1 MKGKIIFFSIVAI
14 ILLGVVWYFFIRM
27 DKKKAIKVILK
38 YDGNAVID
46 TLNNMG
52 EDYLVARAKAYQKT
66 EDSFELDGK
75 RYSTSTG
82 KAI

>member
-38 YDGNAVID
+38 YDNNAVLAN
-46 TLNNMG
+46 LNTMG
-52 EDYLVARAKAYQKT
+52 EDYLVARAKAYQKA

-75 RYSTSTG
+75 KYSTSTG
-82 KAI
+82 RSI